1 MQWVMLKQSTKT
13 LVIKYEYL
21 NNVLVCCVML
31 VGVIVG
37 GILNVTVNGTLT
49 GRVRLPCR
57 VLMAACASALLWYFT
72 NAQPATHNTLLD
84 KAGAMWQT
92 H

>member
-1 MQWVMLKQSTKT
+1 MS
-13 LVIKYEYL
+13 KYEYG
-21 NNVLVCCVML
+21 NNVLVCWVML

-37 GILNVTVNGTLT
+37 RILNVTVNRTLT

-84 KAGAMWQT
+84 KAEAMWQT